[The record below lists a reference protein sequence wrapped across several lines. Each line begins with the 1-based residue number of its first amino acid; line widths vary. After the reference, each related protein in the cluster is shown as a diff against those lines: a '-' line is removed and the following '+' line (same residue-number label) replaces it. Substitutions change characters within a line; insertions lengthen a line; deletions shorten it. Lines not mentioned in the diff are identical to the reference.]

1 MLWGAL
7 ALLTLAVAR
16 VTRLITADQILLP
29 LRRWVVNKFGEESA
43 ITYLLHC
50 YWCASIWV
58 AFPAAFFWAIVML
71 PWQQWWLAIP
81 AWLTM
86 AYVTG
91 LLSQLEE
98 R

>member
-29 LRRWVVNKFGEESA
+29 LRRWVVNKFGEDSQ
-43 ITYLLHC
+43 ITYLAHC
-50 YWCASIWV
+50 QWCASIWV
-58 AFPAAFFWAIVML
+58 AFPAALLWAVVML
-71 PWQQWWLAIP
+71 PLHQWWLAIP

-86 AYVTG
+86 AYITG

>member
-16 VTRLITADQILLP
+16 TTRLVTTDKITIS
-29 LRRWVVNKFGEESA
+29 LRRWVVNKFGEESQA
-43 ITYLLHC
+43 AFLVHC
-50 YWCASIWV
+50 DWCTGIWV
-58 AFPAAFFWAIVML
+58 AFPAAALWAVVLL
-71 PWQQWWLAIP
+71 PWQQWWLALP
-81 AWLTM
+81 AWLAM
-86 AYVTG
+86 AYITG